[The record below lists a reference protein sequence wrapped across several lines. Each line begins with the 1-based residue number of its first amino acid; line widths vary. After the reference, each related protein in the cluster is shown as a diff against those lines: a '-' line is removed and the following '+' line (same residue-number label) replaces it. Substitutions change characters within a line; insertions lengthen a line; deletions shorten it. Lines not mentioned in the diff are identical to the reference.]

1 LFLSKQRGVYNPT
14 RTLYYLT
21 GIQEFFQD
29 NPASVPR
36 LTAEEIY
43 NKIPNEANSLP
54 AKSTLQM
61 MSNNYEIKPII
72 EKLLQ
77 SDTNQV
83 FATNGLQVK
92 FTSAQLRSMTGNSAL
107 ISYMYY
113 HGALTLGEPIRPED
127 TIIDR
132 KFTKFGYKIPN
143 NVARIEFV
151 EELCSIMRLND
162 DATTLFKNGVTKMLT
177 KDTIDDLCKAIE
189 DCILNSMRGRD
200 VKEGEDAFK
209 NIFIDALLI
218 GRTIGVNDRV
228 ERELKMLDKNSKS
241 RYFDAVYISKEYQKI
256 FGFSFKDI
264 RAEYITELT
273 KDLKKDYGSFNWDD
287 LCTASVKL
295 DEMTPDEISKLQA
308 TSYEDKKLSTKTIEK
323 FIENAKNEVRDNYLI
338 GLEKIKKKH
347 EDEGK
352 QQSSSQQKVKW
363 ELINFVVKR
372 VGMRKILIAQV

>member
-1 LFLSKQRGVYNPT
+1 
-14 RTLYYLT
+14 
-21 GIQEFFQD
+21 
-29 NPASVPR
+29 
-36 LTAEEIY
+36 
-43 NKIPNEANSLP
+43 
-54 AKSTLQM
+54 M
-61 MSNNYEIKPII
+61 
-72 EKLLQ
+72 
-77 SDTNQV
+77 
-83 FATNGLQVK
+83 
-92 FTSAQLRSMTGNSAL
+92 LR
-107 ISYMYY
+107 
-113 HGALTLGEPIRPED
+113 
-127 TIIDR
+127 
-132 KFTKFGYKIPN
+132 KK
-143 NVARIEFV
+143 
-151 EELCSIMRLND
+151 
-162 DATTLFKNGVTKMLT
+162 KNT
-177 KDTIDDLCKAIE
+177 
-189 DCILNSMRGRD
+189 
-200 VKEGEDAFK
+200 FK

-218 GRTIGVNDRV
+218 GRPIGVNDRV

-256 FGFSFKDI
+256 FGFSFKD
-264 RAEYITELT
+264 RVTEIT

-363 ELINFVVKR
+363 ELINFVVMR

>member
-1 LFLSKQRGVYNPT
+1 
-14 RTLYYLT
+14 
-21 GIQEFFQD
+21 
-29 NPASVPR
+29 
-36 LTAEEIY
+36 
-43 NKIPNEANSLP
+43 
-54 AKSTLQM
+54 
-61 MSNNYEIKPII
+61 
-72 EKLLQ
+72 
-77 SDTNQV
+77 
-83 FATNGLQVK
+83 
-92 FTSAQLRSMTGNSAL
+92 
-107 ISYMYY
+107 MYY
-113 HGALTLGEPIRPED
+113 HGALTLGVPIRPED

-228 ERELKMLDKNSKS
+228 EREMKMLDKNSKS

-264 RAEYITELT
+264 RVTELT

-352 QQSSSQQKVKW
+352 W
-363 ELINFVVKR
+363 ELINFVVMR